1 MTKVTKGSTKNRQ
14 VLTDEVYES
23 IKSLLMD
30 HVILPGARLSIDGLA
45 RDLKVSQTPVR
56 EALARLEA
64 DELVVRKPLTG
75 YSSTP
80 VLTLKELL
88 DLYDFRFM
96 IEPRATELATKKL
109 TIEGEKRLKTELSTG
124 RKISP
129 GGNYAAYR
137 TLSEHDARFH
147 NLILELSTNTFME
160 SSFIKTH
167 CHLHI
172 FRMSPTSAA
181 NRNLAVKEHGEIVKA
196 MLSRDPQAARV
207 AMLKHLMGSRERFL
221 PYLLEMP

>member
-1 MTKVTKGSTKNRQ
+1 MKKGSVKNRQ

-30 HVILPGARLSIDGLA
+30 HVILPGARVSIDGLA
-45 RDLKVSQTPVR
+45 RELKVSQTPVR

-109 TIEGEKRLKTELSTG
+109 TVDGEKRLKSELAIG
-124 RKISP
+124 KKITS
-129 GGNYAAYR
+129 GSNYVSYR
-137 TLSEHDARFH
+137 ALTEHDARFH
-147 NLILELSTNTFME
+147 NLVLELSTNTFME

-167 CHLHI
+167 CHLHL
-172 FRMSPTSAA
+172 FRLSPTSAA
-181 NRNLAVKEHGEIVKA
+181 NRILAVKEHGEIVKA
-196 MLSRDPQAARV
+196 MLSRDAQIARST
-207 AMLKHLMGSRERFL
+207 MLSHLVGSRERFL
-221 PYLLEMP
+221 PYVLEMG

>member
-1 MTKVTKGSTKNRQ
+1 MTALPAKNRQ

-30 HVILPGARLSIDGLA
+30 HAILPGARVSIDGLA
-45 RDLKVSQTPVR
+45 RDLNVSQTPVR

-109 TIEGEKRLKTELSTG
+109 TVEGEKRLKSELATG
-124 RKISP
+124 KKITS
-129 GGNYAAYR
+129 GSNYASYR
-137 TLSEHDARFH
+137 SLSEHDARFH
-147 NLILELSTNTFME
+147 NLVLELSSNTFME
-160 SSFIKTH
+160 SSFVKTH
-167 CHLHI
+167 CHLHL
-172 FRMSPTSAA
+172 FRLNPTSAA

-196 MLSRDPQAARV
+196 MLSRDAQFARST
-207 AMLKHLMGSRERFL
+207 MLGHLVGSRERLL
-221 PYLLEMP
+221 PYLLEVG

>member
-1 MTKVTKGSTKNRQ
+1 MKKGSVKNRQ

-30 HVILPGARLSIDGLA
+30 HVILPGARVSIDGLA
-45 RDLKVSQTPVR
+45 RELKVSQTPVR

-109 TIEGEKRLKTELSTG
+109 TVDGEKRLKSELAIG
-124 RKISP
+124 KKITS
-129 GGNYAAYR
+129 GSNYVSYR
-137 TLSEHDARFH
+137 ALTEHDARFH
-147 NLILELSTNTFME
+147 NLVLELSTNTFNPPSGNFSVTFFKDIGAPSHVSTLK
-160 SSFIKTH
+160 SSSSLFFLDILNYFLVFDKLYFSTLVL
-167 CHLHI
+167 HL
-172 FRMSPTSAA
+172 
-181 NRNLAVKEHGEIVKA
+181 NLI
-196 MLSRDPQAARV
+196 Q
-207 AMLKHLMGSRERFL
+207 
-221 PYLLEMP
+221 